1 MKKSLKNKN
10 FIGDYIVY
18 DNITPKMWAIII
30 MPIEIRI
37 DNAHGYVHI
46 HFSLKGPKHKINK
59 RNFYEIY
66 EIIEKH
72 IEKNSILDKNK
83 LWSELLWLQ

>member
-1 MKKSLKNKN
+1 MKKGLRNKN
-10 FIGDYIVY
+10 FIGDYIIY

-46 HFSLKGPKHKINK
+46 HFSLKGTKHKINK
-59 RNFYEIY
+59 TNFYEIY
-66 EIIEKH
+66 GIIETH
-72 IEKNSILDKNK
+72 IEKNRVIDKK
-83 LWSELLWLQ
+83 RLLRELL